1 MDIFVKK
8 SNKILGAFIEKL
20 YFCRI
25 KIDIM
30 VRRVVESEDSYFSRP

>member
-1 MDIFVKK
+1 MDISVKK

-20 YFCRI
+20 YFCRT

-30 VRRVVESEDSYFSRP
+30 VKEVVE